1 MTRKTKN
8 CNFDFI
14 EIGLRGNQWISGC
27 GKEITYF
34 APLGQG
40 VAEPPLPTDNGMKF
54 CPWCAKPIRLKSH
67 KPKQVFVP
75 KVAPPP
81 EPKEERTLASY
92 HTPKPSPFSKPPVA
106 HLEIDD
112 NHNTYNGWKEAGF
125 QVMAGQKMA
134 GRDSDGI
141 PLFHRS
147 SVKEQGKYTG
157 GSNPPVVRNDP
168 WPPPNY
174 GDHLYEFDDDDIPF

>member
-1 MTRKTKN
+1 MARKTKN
-8 CNFDFI
+8 CNFNFI

-34 APLGQG
+34 SPLGQG

-54 CPWCAKPIRLKSH
+54 CPWCAKPIRLSTR
-67 KPKQVFVP
+67 KPKNVFVP
-75 KVAPPP
+75 REAPP
-81 EPKEERTLASY
+81 EPKEERTLAAYLTS
-92 HTPKPSPFSKPPVA
+92 KPSPFSKISAA
-106 HLEIDD
+106 HLGIDD
-112 NHNTYNGWKEAGF
+112 NHNTYDGWREKGF

-147 SVKEQGKYTG
+147 SVKEQSKYTG
-157 GSNPPVVRNDP
+157 GSNPPKIRRDP

-174 GDHLYEFDDDDIPF
+174 HGYLHEFDDDDMPY